1 MIIPLI
7 LLPINYLMAT
17 YLIMFFTTPLYL
29 IGSLRA
35 SILVLFYRK
44 IFGSKDLLGKPL
56 YIILYIL
63 MSGLRAFIALALL
76 TRVIFLK
83 EILWREKRYVV
94 MKIGG
99 RIKAV
104 PSESLYEM
112 SC

>member
-1 MIIPLI
+1 
-7 LLPINYLMAT
+7 MAT
-17 YLIMFFTTPLYL
+17 YLIMIFTTPLYL

-63 MSGLRAFIALALL
+63 ISGLRAFIALALL

-83 EILWREKRYVV
+83 EIVWRDRKYIILRVER
-94 MKIGG
+94 GL
-99 RIKAV
+99 KAIPV
-104 PSESLYEM
+104 DF
-112 SC
+112 